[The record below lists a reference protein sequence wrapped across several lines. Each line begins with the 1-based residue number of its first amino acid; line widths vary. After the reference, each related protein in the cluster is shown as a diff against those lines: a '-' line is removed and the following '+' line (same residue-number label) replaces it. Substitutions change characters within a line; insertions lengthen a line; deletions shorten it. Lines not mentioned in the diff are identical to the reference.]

1 MTKKL
6 LLLIL
11 LSSLSY
17 MTVQAIERK
26 VFQQKVKPVGFD
38 NNSYLMFYYNANKIY
53 TIKGVQIFENL
64 MIDDLKI
71 SPSKTSIAT
80 LQHNTFGIP
89 FLLLYNLINDHS
101 EIDYTGNNEMAKKLP
116 TAVAYSANARQ
127 LAVSS
132 IDRQIVFY
140 DPLTI
145 KPLKTYTSKIIP
157 SKLVF
162 SDNNYFLCAAKQD
175 TLEIW
180 NLDKDVIRTTLK
192 AEASVRDMCFCDNS
206 GKLLVLTS
214 NGRLHVYDTKTF
226 GLQYSI
232 SDLGQAVSCAPDLTG
247 KYAAVVVN
255 DKMIS
260 IVNILD
266 PTERHIITDEA
277 GGITTSKM
285 IYHESKKK
293 NYVLYN
299 NSNAIVFNEVEGMK
313 PYYHKM
319 MTSELNERL
328 NHRTRRLPNETMEL
342 YQLRVNDSTR
352 IEQAKVIGQE
362 IATRMA
368 TGLLELS
375 EVAIGDYNL
384 ATNSLALKINSMP
397 EIFISVPEN
406 EVHSFNKSN
415 RLKFHN
421 AKYILTSEDK
431 FELVYAEVFNQ
442 NNGKTY
448 VFDNTKQ
455 SSLSQLIM
463 DTDFVPLEIIQKS
476 YMEETALVNI
486 KEDIFNLAKQEK
498 MLSDKT
504 QIAVK
509 TGVENAVDA
518 EGKKIINYNVDFT
531 YEVEE
536 AFSARD
542 DFKPGRY
549 HTEESNAAM
558 IMLKIMTQAFEK
570 DFAKYVTPGKQ
581 VKIKVKGTADASPI
595 KRTLSYDGKYG
606 EYFGEPVFMDSELNS
621 LTLTKK
627 DGITTNEQLAFAR
640 ALGVQN
646 YIEKKISAFNDM
658 KRDYEY
664 HIEVSK
670 EKGSKYRRISVQYTF
685 VNAL

>member
-255 DKMIS
+255 DK
-260 IVNILD
+260 
-266 PTERHIITDEA
+266 
-277 GGITTSKM
+277 
-285 IYHESKKK
+285 
-293 NYVLYN
+293 
-299 NSNAIVFNEVEGMK
+299 
-313 PYYHKM
+313 
-319 MTSELNERL
+319 
-328 NHRTRRLPNETMEL
+328 
-342 YQLRVNDSTR
+342 ND
-352 IEQAKVIGQE
+352 
-362 IATRMA
+362 
-368 TGLLELS
+368 
-375 EVAIGDYNL
+375 
-384 ATNSLALKINSMP
+384 
-397 EIFISVPEN
+397 
-406 EVHSFNKSN
+406 
-415 RLKFHN
+415 
-421 AKYILTSEDK
+421 
-431 FELVYAEVFNQ
+431 
-442 NNGKTY
+442 
-448 VFDNTKQ
+448 
-455 SSLSQLIM
+455 
-463 DTDFVPLEIIQKS
+463 
-476 YMEETALVNI
+476 
-486 KEDIFNLAKQEK
+486 
-498 MLSDKT
+498 
-504 QIAVK
+504 
-509 TGVENAVDA
+509 
-518 EGKKIINYNVDFT
+518 
-531 YEVEE
+531 
-536 AFSARD
+536 
-542 DFKPGRY
+542 
-549 HTEESNAAM
+549 
-558 IMLKIMTQAFEK
+558 
-570 DFAKYVTPGKQ
+570 
-581 VKIKVKGTADASPI
+581 
-595 KRTLSYDGKYG
+595 
-606 EYFGEPVFMDSELNS
+606 
-621 LTLTKK
+621 
-627 DGITTNEQLAFAR
+627 
-640 ALGVQN
+640 
-646 YIEKKISAFNDM
+646 
-658 KRDYEY
+658 
-664 HIEVSK
+664 
-670 EKGSKYRRISVQYTF
+670 
-685 VNAL
+685 

>member
-127 LAVSS
+127 LTVSS

-214 NGRLHVYDTKTF
+214 NSRLHVYDTKTF

-277 GGITTSKM
+277 GGITTSRM

-328 NHRTRRLPNETMEL
+328 NQWTRRLPNETMEL

-606 EYFGEPVFMDSELNS
+606 EYNGEPVFMDSELNS

-685 VNAL
+685 VNAF